1 MAGDEGGRAA
11 ILRSFFT
18 NSFTFKQLFFLERI
32 STGTHY
38 ILTALKSQK
47 PNFIRAVCVF
57 VLLSMRVDNVCS
69 VNIRVD

>member
-1 MAGDEGGRAA
+1 MKGAV
-11 ILRSFFT
+11 LFFT
-18 NSFTFKQLFFLERI
+18 NSLTCKQLFDVSRQNFFI
-32 STGTHY
+32 STGTLY

-57 VLLSMRVDNVCS
+57 VLLSVRVDNVCS